1 LASEDTRT
9 KILDTAERLFA
20 EKGFDATS
28 MRTIT
33 AEAGVNL
40 ASVNYHFGSK
50 DALLFEVLDRRIG
63 PMNEVRLQLLHAI
76 EAEAGDNTPDLES
89 VVRAFLEPAFE
100 SMAAAVGD
108 KGAKFVQLI
117 GRTHVETNDKIQ
129 AMFVEQF
136 KDVIHRFTSAI
147 NRIFPELSMEES
159 RLRLFFI
166 VGAMAHTLAWSQKV
180 DWFLESKNT
189 KESVNETLVQFV
201 TAGIRGSVPVTEME
215 GPNESTARS

>member
-1 LASEDTRT
+1 MAAEDTRT

-20 EKGFDATS
+20 EEGFAATS
-28 MRTIT
+28 LRTIT

-50 DALLFEVLDRRIG
+50 EALLFAVLGRRIR
-63 PMNEVRLQLLHAI
+63 PMNEVRLRLLDEI
-76 EAEAGDNTPDLES
+76 EAEAGDNAPDLEK

-100 SMAAAVGD
+100 SLAAAAGD
-108 KGAKFVQLI
+108 QGAKFVQLI

-136 KDVIHRFTSAI
+136 KDVIHRFTSAL
-147 NRIFPELSMEES
+147 NRIYPELSMEES
-159 RLRLFFI
+159 RLRMFFV
-166 VGAMAHTLAWSQKV
+166 VGAMAHTLAWSQKI
-180 DWFLESKNT
+180 DWFLESKST

-215 GPNESTARS
+215 GPNENKARS

>member
-1 LASEDTRT
+1 LAAEDTRT

-20 EKGFDATS
+20 EEGFAATS
-28 MRTIT
+28 LRTIT

-50 DALLFEVLDRRIG
+50 EALLFAVLGRRIR
-63 PMNEVRLQLLHAI
+63 PMNEVRLRLLDEI
-76 EAEAGDNTPDLES
+76 EAEAEDNAPDLEK

-100 SMAAAVGD
+100 SLAAAAGD
-108 KGAKFVQLI
+108 QGAKFVQLI

-136 KDVIHRFTSAI
+136 KDVIHRFTSAL
-147 NRIFPELSMEES
+147 NRIYPELSMEES
-159 RLRLFFI
+159 RLRMFFV
-166 VGAMAHTLAWSQKV
+166 VGAMAHTLAWSQKI
-180 DWFLESKNT
+180 DWFLESKST

-215 GPNESTARS
+215 GPNENKARS